1 MLVLVAVAVVG
12 TVNIV
17 DDVSAAGVICV
28 LVVQLLFFLLLFPLF
43 LAVVLNVTFDFV
55 LAVVIL
61 NMKLLLSCCCSSYC
75 SS

>member
-1 MLVLVAVAVVG
+1 VLVAVAVVS

-28 LVVQLLFFLLLFPLF
+28 VVVQILFFLLLLPLF
-43 LAVVLNVTFDFV
+43 LDVVLIVTFDFV
-55 LAVVIL
+55 LAVVIF
-61 NMKLLLSCCCSSYC
+61 NMKLLLSYCCSSYC